1 MWEFRVKNALSL
13 LFSINI
19 WQYSKEH
26 TMTWFIDQLEVTKPN
41 ISLIQVS
48 DLLYS
53 NWLRL
58 WMSVIFFFFFL
69 FFRDKVSLCS
79 PGCPETHFVDQAG
92 LELRNPPASASLALM
107 KFLPFRDQQSF
118 FLFFFKNPQLPST
131 VWLWVSVS
139 DWVSWSENKMP
150 LSATTTELH

>member
-58 WMSVIFFFFFL
+58 WMSVIFFFLFL

-79 PGCPETHFVDQAG
+79 PGSPETHFVDQAG
-92 LELRNPPASASLALM
+92 LELRNPPASAS
-107 KFLPFRDQQSF
+107 PV
-118 FLFFFKNPQLPST
+118 PGP
-131 VWLWVSVS
+131 
-139 DWVSWSENKMP
+139 P
-150 LSATTTELH
+150 G